1 MTWYVWTYFDIKVK
15 QTSHPDHRNMFFLQV
30 QYNFPHIFLCP
41 SYPFLLVT
49 SGQGADQRTV
59 FTSCRGP
66 KSSIKNSKN
75 QNTDRESERECD
87 NLKGYPVAIHHRFLW
102 VHLFPFAF
110 FFFCLPRCYL
120 CSTCFGQLHIII
132 CASNDGTF
140 VLPVPRCS
148 VSGFFQLPFRS
159 LFPDSR
165 FPLPDLPSHL
175 TWQLFNLIWIET
187 ETVCWVGNLLG
198 NGSLCVLQYG
208 IRVLHE
214 VLPSWYTNSC

>member
-1 MTWYVWTYFDIKVK
+1 
-15 QTSHPDHRNMFFLQV
+15 MFIVQV

-66 KSSIKNSKN
+66 KKRIKNSKTKT
-75 QNTDRESERECD
+75 QTERERVRLRRERERVRQ
-87 NLKGYPVAIHHRFLW
+87 LKRLPRRDTSSFFMSSPFPFLLSFSSACHVAICVLL
-102 VHLFPFAF
+102 VLGSCTLLSVPLMTVPLFSPF
-110 FFFCLPRCYL
+110 
-120 CSTCFGQLHIII
+120 
-132 CASNDGTF
+132 
-140 VLPVPRCS
+140 PRCS

-175 TWQLFNLIWIET
+175 TWQLFNLI
-187 ETVCWVGNLLG
+187 
-198 NGSLCVLQYG
+198 
-208 IRVLHE
+208 
-214 VLPSWYTNSC
+214 